1 MEKREYSYEEIKTYY
16 AFCEKQHISDDMK
29 HQLYV
34 CFILGI
40 NEKYIEQLRDEK
52 ISAEKRE
59 LLKEALL
66 NDFPEEIYNS
76 MLLSE
81 DVSSCRQIRENYL
94 MEKYAEN
101 NPALKKAEEQV
112 KEFHKLLEQY
122 KYRIESNEE
131 LAKAISNF
139 QSVIEK
145 AYEAQI
151 KNLQDTSAAVSEEK
165 EKRLE
170 EKDKIIAKLES
181 QLLQLE
187 ERHKEEKAALRT
199 DMDKLIVVKEQTIEN
214 METQRQQAEKEW
226 QVKKEEL
233 ETTIGNLFEE
243 NMLLMKE
250 NNQRITEFSQQAAVE
265 NPNSTENTTELRSE
279 EKRKGFFERMLSTT
293 GMKKKS
299 ETADETAETK
309 NRHTIEEKKAMV
321 DFIRTSGFDA
331 DQNNFLIACFKKGI
345 PFERIN
351 QIAGKNLTVEQM
363 NELLNFFNEGE

>member
-131 LAKAISNF
+131 LAKAIAEDCRKNGGVKSAVAFRSAQGSKSLEEILTKEGFDFTDVSTYSVGTDKDAIENF
-139 QSVIEK
+139 EKNGAEKKYSRITFSSGSGVKIFFEEMKNPQSFFS
-145 AYEAQI
+145 
-151 KNLQDTSAAVSEEK
+151 QDT
-165 EKRLE
+165 
-170 EKDKIIAKLES
+170 
-181 QLLQLE
+181 
-187 ERHKEEKAALRT
+187 
-199 DMDKLIVVKEQTIEN
+199 VVI
-214 METQRQQAEKEW
+214 
-226 QVKKEEL
+226 
-233 ETTIGNLFEE
+233 
-243 NMLLMKE
+243 
-250 NNQRITEFSQQAAVE
+250 
-265 NPNSTENTTELRSE
+265 
-279 EKRKGFFERMLSTT
+279 
-293 GMKKKS
+293 
-299 ETADETAETK
+299 
-309 NRHTIEEKKAMV
+309 
-321 DFIRTSGFDA
+321 
-331 DQNNFLIACFKKGI
+331 
-345 PFERIN
+345 
-351 QIAGKNLTVEQM
+351 
-363 NELLNFFNEGE
+363 